1 MRKESGLKKLE
12 TFMLW
17 LLICEFTY
25 ILIFSI
31 ISFFA
36 WPSDAIWD
44 IFYDIVRAGVL
55 LPLFFAFLFN
65 MGGALFSLVSYAFN
79 REDLREQVIRPGI
92 LFNWVIVA
100 VFSIP
105 YLILLLQI
113 SFNVLNRAK
122 FFETYF

>member
-12 TFMLW
+12 TSMLW
-17 LLICEFTY
+17 LLISEFTY

-36 WPSDAIWD
+36 WSSDAIWD

>member
-12 TFMLW
+12 TSMLW
-17 LLICEFTY
+17 LLIGEFTY

-36 WPSDAIWD
+36 WSSDAIWD